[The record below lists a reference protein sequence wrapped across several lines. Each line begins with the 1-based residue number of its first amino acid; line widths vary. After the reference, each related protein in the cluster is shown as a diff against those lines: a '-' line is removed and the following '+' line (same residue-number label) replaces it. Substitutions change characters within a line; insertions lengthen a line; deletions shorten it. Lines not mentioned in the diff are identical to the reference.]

1 MYLVAAALLFGI
13 FGLNVALGAF
23 GGAAFLGNVSEM
35 LLILASVTAF
45 VVATLKRE
53 AARRN
58 EKT

>member
-35 LLILASVTAF
+35 LLLLASVTAF